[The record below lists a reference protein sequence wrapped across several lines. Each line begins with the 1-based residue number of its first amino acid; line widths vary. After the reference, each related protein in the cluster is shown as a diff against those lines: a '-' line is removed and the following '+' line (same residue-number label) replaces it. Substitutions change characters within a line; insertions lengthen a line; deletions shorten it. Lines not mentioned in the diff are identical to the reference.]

1 MMLRRPHHEKD
12 HPQRHSVGLPR
23 NCRIHILHILAHAGP
38 GVPARAYDGAVDNG
52 RMLQTADADRKLV
65 SLDELALLR
74 PRKEGTRDLI
84 APEPIAFDA
93 AVKQA
98 PQEIKT
104 DYLKEALSVLRVSPM
119 PTINHRMFVETAQ
132 GRVMP
137 VYVWDNVADEFDPS
151 EQPQRMVGYHVYTYA
166 KGPAIVVDGVI

>member
-1 MMLRRPHHEKD
+1 MKKIILSAILLVCLGIAGYTFYTSWRMQDPAF
-12 HPQRHSVGLPR
+12 QRER
-23 NCRIHILHILAHAGP
+23 TM
-38 GVPARAYDGAVDNG
+38 GAVDNG

>member
-1 MMLRRPHHEKD
+1 MKK
-12 HPQRHSVGLPR
+12 
-23 NCRIHILHILAHAGP
+23 IILLIILAVCVGIAGYTFYTSWRMQD
-38 GVPARAYDGAVDNG
+38 PAFQRERTLGAVESE
-52 RMLQTADADRKLV
+52 RMLQTADADHKLV
-65 SLDELALLR
+65 SLDEMALLR

-84 APEPIAFDA
+84 APRPISFDA

-104 DYLKEALSVLRVSPM
+104 DYLKEALTVLQVSPL
-119 PTINHRMFVETAQ
+119 PTINHRMFVETAE
-132 GRVMP
+132 GRVLP
-137 VYVWDNVADEFDPS
+137 VYVWDKVVANFSAS